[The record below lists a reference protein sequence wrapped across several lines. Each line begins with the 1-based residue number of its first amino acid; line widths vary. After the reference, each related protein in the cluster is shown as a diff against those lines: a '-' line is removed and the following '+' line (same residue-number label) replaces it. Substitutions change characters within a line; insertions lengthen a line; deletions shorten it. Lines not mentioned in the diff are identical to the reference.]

1 MSDSTPRRCDIRMGF
16 RMLGRFYDIFH
27 RRMVFAVLLSLPLL
41 TVLSLSIRSNNDLE
55 TWMPQTSPA
64 RVRYEEFKRTF
75 GVEEFL
81 FIGFDLNHK
90 DAPNAKLVESLCG
103 RLERVPG
110 IRRSMS
116 PDRMRAILRD
126 HDVPNDEIE
135 RRLLGLFTNA
145 DGRLIGV
152 AACLSDYGLKHRSAT
167 VDTVKNVLKYCQ
179 LDGSQTMIA
188 GAPLFVSELDR
199 LGSRE
204 ANVSYFTITLGICF
218 SLLFYLIR
226 EVKLSLLV
234 FGLTVWTI
242 NTTTVLLNVFGGE
255 MNFVLSSIPVLTMV
269 LTMSISVHYLY
280 YYQEA
285 LAEGA
290 AHPTARAIQLAW
302 WPTCIATLT
311 TCLGEIALS
320 VSDIVP
326 IRQFAYASAF
336 SSVMA
341 MFAGLGLT
349 PAMLM
354 FCPTLPRRNEND
366 SRREL
371 GFANWIVDRSKKIV
385 VATVAMTLLCAGGV
399 MFLKS
404 DMKVVDFLPAKSK
417 VRQDF
422 LRVTRDLARVDCLEA
437 VVDCG
442 ADERPFSDKL
452 DYVRGIEG
460 LIRQH
465 PAVDQTLSLTKF
477 FPNELPQNPIELGA
491 LLKRASQKQTE
502 DEFSAH
508 GQQLWR
514 ISIRIRNDDKFSRQ
528 KTMEELTA
536 KLAHEPVTIT
546 GMAALVESTQEAIF
560 ESFWQS
566 VIAALGLITLAM
578 MVFLRS
584 WWRGVLAMIPNV
596 APLIWIYGFMG
607 WIGWPVD
614 IAMMLSGSIALGMSV
629 DGTFHFMSR
638 FRHHYTLAVESDH
651 DDPAAT
657 ASLHALMESSIPFI
671 QATLTATVGMLG
683 LTLSSFAPTARFGWL
698 MIALML
704 AALVGDVLML
714 PALMY
719 MTHRRQRI
727 EAETLLMPHILPG
740 SEAETETAA
749 AA

>member
-1 MSDSTPRRCDIRMGF
+1 MGL
-16 RMLGRFYDIFH
+16 RMLGRFYDVYH
-27 RRMVFAVLLSLPLL
+27 RRLVLAVLLTMPLL
-41 TVLSLSIRSNNDLE
+41 TVLSLGVRSNNDLE

-64 RVRYEEFKRTF
+64 RLRYEEFKRTF

-81 FIGFDLNHK
+81 FIGFDLSHQEAP
-90 DAPNAKLVESLCG
+90 DAQLVESLCG
-103 RLERVPG
+103 RLERLPG
-110 IRRSMS
+110 IRRGMS
-116 PDRMRAILRD
+116 PDRMRAIMRD
-126 HDVPNDEIE
+126 HDVPDAEIE
-135 RRLLGLFTNA
+135 QRLRGLFTND

-152 AACLSDYGLKHRSAT
+152 AACLSDYGLKHRTPT
-167 VDTVKNVLKYCQ
+167 VRAVQEVLKYCQ
-179 LDGSQTMIA
+179 LDGTQTMLT

-204 ANVSYFTITLGICF
+204 ANVVYFTMTLGICF
-218 SLLFYLIR
+218 GLLFYMIR
-226 EVKLSLLV
+226 ELKLALLV

-242 NTTTVLLNVFGGE
+242 NATTVLLSVFGGE

-269 LTMSISVHYLY
+269 LTMAISVHYLY

-285 LAEGA
+285 VAEGA
-290 AHPTARAIQLAW
+290 AHPTARAVQLAW

-326 IRQFAYASAF
+326 IRQFAYAASF
-336 SSVMA
+336 SSLMA
-341 MFAGLGLT
+341 MFSGLGIT
-349 PAMLM
+349 PAILM
-354 FCPTLPRRNEND
+354 FCPTLPRRSESDNRRD
-366 SRREL
+366 QSFVDWIMGRSR
-371 GFANWIVDRSKKIV
+371 KIAI
-385 VATVAMTLLCAGGV
+385 ATVLMTVACSGGV
-399 MFLKS
+399 LFLKS
-404 DMKVVDFLPAKSK
+404 DMKVVDFLPEKSK

-452 DYVRGIEG
+452 DQVRRIEG

-477 FPNELPQNPIELGA
+477 FPNELPQSPLERGA
-491 LLKRASQKQTE
+491 LLKRAAQKQTQNE
-502 DEFSAH
+502 YSAH
-508 GQQLWR
+508 GLQLWR
-514 ISIRIRNDDKFSRQ
+514 ISIRIRNDKQFSRQ
-528 KTMEELTA
+528 KTLDELTTQ
-536 KLAHEPVTIT
+536 LAHEPVTIT
-546 GMAALVESTQEAIF
+546 GMAALVESTQAAIF
-560 ESFWQS
+560 DSFWQS
-566 VIAALGLITLAM
+566 VLVALALITLAM
-578 MVFLRS
+578 MVFLKS
-584 WWRGVLAMIPNV
+584 VWRGVLAMIPNV
-596 APLIWIYGFMG
+596 APLIWVYGLLG
-607 WIGWPVD
+607 WLGWPVD

-638 FRHHYTLAVESDH
+638 FRHQHNLALESD
-651 DDPAAT
+651 DDNPAAT
-657 ASLHALMESSIPFI
+657 AARHALMESSIPFI

-719 MTHRRQRI
+719 LTHRRQRR
-727 EAETLLMPHILPG
+727 EHATLRMPQILDESDVDTEWR
-740 SEAETETAA
+740 SEKSVA
-749 AA
+749 